1 MYTNF
6 KWSPTE
12 KKIARAAFDKA
23 YQNEM
28 REIKKEL
35 INRIDELT
43 DLNDIW
49 KIHDYLKARRKHIDI
64 TYDYRYSVLIRVF
77 GLLLRDS
84 FTTLKDLE
92 GLSEDKIKVIKNISS
107 L

>member
-6 KWSPTE
+6 KWSKNE

-28 REIKKEL
+28 VEIKNEL
-35 INRIDELT
+35 LRQIEELK

-49 KIHDYLKARRKHIDI
+49 KIHDYLKDRRKHIDI

-77 GLLLRDS
+77 GLLLRNS
-84 FTTLKDLE
+84 FITLKDLE
-92 GLSEDKIKVIKNISS
+92 GLSEEKIKVIKNISS